1 MSGPWI
7 AAWLALSTLVVIT
20 TFLVLGLLRRVSPLL
35 EQAES
40 ALRSAGSGPGP
51 LQGLPIG
58 TELPQFEARD
68 VRGSVITDAD
78 LAGTPAVVLFIDPG
92 CGPCERLMAEL
103 RSGWAGEQGARLWVV
118 TGNGHERELDLSGKA
133 TVLLQSDERVSRAF
147 QTSIT
152 PHAFAI
158 GIDGTIVNRDIPD
171 STDALVK
178 LARQAR
184 EGR

>member
-7 AAWLALSTLVVIT
+7 AAFLALSTLVVIMAL
-20 TFLVLGLLRRVSPLL
+20 LVLGLLRRVSPLL

-40 ALRSAGSGPGP
+40 ALRNAGSVPGP

-58 TELPQFEARD
+58 AELPQFEARD
-68 VRGSVITDAD
+68 IRGSVVTEAD
-78 LAGTPAVVLFIDPG
+78 FAGTPAVVLFIDPG
-92 CGPCERLMAEL
+92 CRPCERLVAEL
-103 RSGWAGEQGARLWVV
+103 RRGWEVQQGARLWVI
-118 TGNGHERELDLSGKA
+118 TGDGHESDLDLPGQA
-133 TVLLQSDERVSRAF
+133 TVLVQSDDRISRAF

-158 GIDGTIVNRDIPD
+158 GVNGTIVNRDIPD

-178 LARQAR
+178 LARQAL
-184 EGR
+184 EGG